1 MQEKII
7 RFNLTQEMSIE
18 LLKFNELKKEINI
31 LKQIEDKNESVL
43 LLIKSKEEELK
54 KCRENFIRDFRMN
67 NKKEI
72 IEYLQTKDWNFNLF

>member
-18 LLKFNELKKEINI
+18 LLKFNELKKEINV
-31 LKQIEDKNESVL
+31 LKQIEDKNKSVL
-43 LLIKSKEEELK
+43 LLIETKENELK
-54 KCRENFIRDFRMN
+54 KCREDFIRDFRLN

-72 IEYLQTKDWNFNLF
+72 IEYLQTKD

>member
-72 IEYLQTKDWNFNLF
+72 IEYLQTKD

>member
-18 LLKFNELKKEINI
+18 LLKFNELKKEINV

-43 LLIKSKEEELK
+43 LLIEKKEKKLK
-54 KCRENFIRDFRMN
+54 NCRENFIRDFRLN

-72 IEYLQTKDWNFNLF
+72 IEYLQTKD